1 MAPISQIQAEYGTSL
16 RAMCISFWV
25 PQNARAGKY
34 AKETMSIARKF
45 RRFSPLKFDVA
56 RPVVELD
63 LSNRV
68 MLAPGYYPA
77 NPSFVDTDGGRL
89 VCIRGV
95 NCRIGDDFRL
105 TPTFT
110 NGDSCHSINRFA
122 LLDRGGEVAR
132 TLPDLDATFEGVED
146 VRLFSGLWSRALPR
160 HRRRRARGRGRTVR
174 SYGRISPRSGGC
186 NRWRHSLW
194 PAAG

>member
-1 MAPISQIQAEYGTSL
+1 
-16 RAMCISFWV
+16 MCISFWV
-25 PQNARAGKY
+25 PQSARVGKY

-45 RRFSPLKFDVA
+45 RRLAPLRFDVA
-56 RPVVELD
+56 RPVVEFD

-95 NCRIGDDFRL
+95 NYRIAGDFRL

-110 NGDSCHSINRFA
+110 NGDSYHSINRFA
-122 LLDRGGEVAR
+122 LLDRAERSLAHCLIS
-132 TLPDLDATFEGVED
+132 TQH
-146 VRLFSGLWSRALPR
+146 SRASK
-160 HRRRRARGRGRTVR
+160 TCVC
-174 SYGRISPRSGGC
+174 SPLTERCGAS
-186 NRWRHSLW
+186 
-194 PAAG
+194 AAGQSPGPR